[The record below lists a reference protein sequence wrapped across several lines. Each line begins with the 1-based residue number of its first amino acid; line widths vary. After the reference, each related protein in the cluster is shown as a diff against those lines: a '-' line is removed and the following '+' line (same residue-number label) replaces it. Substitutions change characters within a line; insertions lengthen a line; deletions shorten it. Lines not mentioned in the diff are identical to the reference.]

1 MKYSSPEKFKDG
13 SILELLSPRAFLEGV
28 RDTGFDD
35 VTEMEAACLMK
46 VLAKPE
52 LENAVILNEFVLIM
66 ENFGIPPISEEEE
79 FENDYEPDSETEK
92 TEPAEGEVKE
102 GEGKEAEGKKE
113 ESAEMHELNEKLKK
127 FGESKKLKNPLVIKF
142 DVLDEKGTK
151 ILKKLARF
159 LLERYMHP
167 REFFGP
173 TIKKEVVA
181 NKKKN
186 KVEIIK
192 TQDFYLRL
200 KLASIRKKLAQN
212 DSLNLFLA
220 IDGSKFPGLM
230 QVKKMIKALEAI
242 AEGEQEIMLKEQEE
256 KEMKERE
263 EVLKEIEDRKE
274 KGLAVLTV
282 DELLE

>member
-13 SILELLSPRAFLEGV
+13 SVLELLSPRAFLEGV
-28 RDTGFDD
+28 RDTGFED

-79 FENDYEPDSETEK
+79 FENDYEPDSD
-92 TEPAEGEVKE
+92 TEPTVPEPTEGEVK
-102 GEGKEAEGKKE
+102 KV
-113 ESAEMHELNEKLKK
+113 ESAEMSELNEKLKK

-173 TIKKEVVA
+173 TIKKEVVG
-181 NKKKN
+181 KKKN

-192 TQDFYLRL
+192 SHDFYLRL
-200 KLASIRKKLAQN
+200 KLASIRKKLKQN

-242 AEGEQEIMLKEQEE
+242 AEGAQEIMLKEQEE

-263 EVLKEIEDRKE
+263 EIVLEITDRKE
-274 KGLAVLTV
+274 KGLPILTV
-282 DELLE
+282 EELLE